1 MHHDVELLGP
11 HLAAALIS
19 AQLHVTFDL
28 HMFIS
33 HSSASCEESQCV
45 SEWHHAGLIF
55 YNNMTALW
63 KTPKDP
69 GTFFFF

>member
-1 MHHDVELLGP
+1 MPHDAELLGP

-19 AQLHVTFDL
+19 AQLHVLFYL

-33 HSSASCEESQCV
+33 RSSASCEKSQWV
-45 SEWHHAGLIF
+45 SEWHRTGLIF

-69 GTFFFF
+69 GDIF